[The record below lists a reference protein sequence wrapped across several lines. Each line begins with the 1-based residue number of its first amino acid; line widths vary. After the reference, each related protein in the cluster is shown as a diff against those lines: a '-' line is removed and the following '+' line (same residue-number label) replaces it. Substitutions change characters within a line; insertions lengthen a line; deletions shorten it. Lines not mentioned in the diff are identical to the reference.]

1 MSVNT
6 VGKEGAEF
14 GVSSF
19 EEKAEDRA
27 GAVAR
32 AAAEDAGSVAGE
44 ASTVSGV
51 AEVAVGIVEEP
62 LETASNIGG
71 TGGAVF
77 GLRVSKHKHDHV
89 IDEMLGIKIGH
100 EVVEVLGGAG
110 KG

>member
-1 MSVNT
+1 MSPLEWKSAGIDAAT
-6 VGKEGAEF
+6 FEA
-14 GVSSF
+14 GV
-19 EEKAEDRA
+19 ATI
-27 GAVAR
+27 GGVIHG
-32 AAAEDAGSVAGE
+32 AAAGRHGEVEAGE
-44 ASTVSGV
+44 HIA
-51 AEVAVGIVEEP
+51 AVLTEDGGDG
-62 LETASNIGG
+62 GG